1 MTKEVKEVVNPF
13 ESGVNYKI
21 FLEALGSN
29 KVEDYLKDTCTKEQ
43 IEWLTEDLKHYKTKN
58 KTTKN

>member
-1 MTKEVKEVVNPF
+1 MAKKETIENVVNPF
-13 ESGVNYKI
+13 DKGVNYKM

-43 IEWLTEDLKHYKTKN
+43 IYFLIEDLKHYKQK
-58 KTTKN
+58 